1 MWVVSRCSPSILPQY
16 ESVNGPSYLHS
27 AIFTGKVDFVITARV
42 SRKGCRGGNEK
53 GGGYKVTKKK
63 GGNCFFFFNPA
74 RRSSSKIAGNCTAS
88 YLCGRGGGVNEI
100 SFSNRNRRLQPG

>member
-53 GGGYKVTKKK
+53 EGGYKVKKK
-63 GGNCFFFFNPA
+63 EETVFFF
-74 RRSSSKIAGNCTAS
+74 
-88 YLCGRGGGVNEI
+88 
-100 SFSNRNRRLQPG
+100 